1 MLPWL
6 PVPALEALQTAG
18 IDYELLEYAAHSD
31 HFGDHAV
38 AELGL
43 DPALTLKTLVI
54 SHGRDFAVCCVPVS
68 GHLSLKKAA
77 KALGWK
83 NAEMADPAAAQRMTG
98 YVVGGISPLGTS
110 RALPTLID
118 ASVAHTDRI
127 TCSAGQRG
135 LSFAVSPQDLAAAA
149 GAEFADIASS

>member
-1 MLPWL
+1 MAARTR
-6 PVPALEALQTAG
+6 ALEALETAG
-18 IDYELLEYAAHSD
+18 IDYELLEYAAHTD

-38 AELGL
+38 EELGL

-54 SHGRDFAVCCVPVS
+54 SHDRDFAVCCVPVS

-83 NAEMADPAAAQRMTG
+83 NAEMAEPAAAQRMTG
-98 YVVGGISPLGTS
+98 YIVGGISPVGTS
-110 RALPTLID
+110 RTLPTLID
-118 ASVAHTDRI
+118 ASVKTAHHI

-135 LSFAVSPQDLAAAA
+135 LSVAVSPQDLASVA
-149 GAEFADIASS
+149 GAQFAEIAA